1 MTGDDCDVLMSL
13 AQRQQRG
20 GELGLGCRPDDEGLS
35 ADERAVL
42 ARFEAKVEE
51 VTGVKAHASDGR
63 AVFKL
68 STAETGCPDSS
79 DDEEESGRKNVRV
92 PDVPLGLHGGATCL
106 PSCCRMRG
114 AFGCRVISSS
124 LLE

>member
-1 MTGDDCDVLMSL
+1 MLMSL

-20 GELGLGCRPDDEGLS
+20 GALGLGCRPDDEGLS

-42 ARFEAKVEE
+42 ARFEDRVEE

-79 DDEEESGRKNVRV
+79 DDEESGRKNVRV
-92 PDVPLGLHGGATCL
+92 PDVPLGLHGASCL
-106 PSCCRMRG
+106 PSCCRMRC
-114 AFGCRVISSS
+114 AFGCRVISFS